1 MYGTD
6 MAEGDSTAPSAA
18 CILRSVC
25 SLHPGAG
32 TSCLLSSS
40 SFQWSKKAALC
51 LPGWSSREGQLSLK
65 LNSSSDVQ
73 LLSLL
78 LSHKCLLYG
87 SKQDWRRAIQAQFS
101 LLGTAI
107 GCLCYSGQT
116 VTLCPQFCMLWP
128 WQRRR
133 FVSQRTEEPVN
144 AGVKD
149 RPREYC
155 ILVSLHSI
163 PENFE
168 EVRGATRNP
177 GKINKQFV

>member
-1 MYGTD
+1 MESD
-6 MAEGDSTAPSAA
+6 IEN
-18 CILRSVC
+18 
-25 SLHPGAG
+25 
-32 TSCLLSSS
+32 
-40 SFQWSKKAALC
+40 SF
-51 LPGWSSREGQLSLK
+51 PPEF
-65 LNSSSDVQ
+65 V
-73 LLSLL
+73 
-78 LSHKCLLYG
+78 
-87 SKQDWRRAIQAQFS
+87 KQDNILIFGENGLVPNRIVRWTLGTVGSPGHAQFSSLRIVIQAEFS

-149 RPREYC
+149 RPWEYC

-168 EVRGATRNP
+168 EVRGATQNP